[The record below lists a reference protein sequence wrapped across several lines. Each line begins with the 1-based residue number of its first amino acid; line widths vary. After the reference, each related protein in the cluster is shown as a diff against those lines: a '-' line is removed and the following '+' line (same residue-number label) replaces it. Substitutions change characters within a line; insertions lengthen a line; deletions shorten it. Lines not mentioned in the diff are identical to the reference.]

1 MNKLL
6 PPNLFTQSPS
16 AMLVAY
22 RICESTPLSLVFLL
36 LETHRGA
43 EPHAPSPFPQYLQLP
58 IQPAARSAVP
68 RSEQMTGLISQ
79 VFVMAFDNR
88 PNTKRAGWNHLEKQ
102 AAAARTKWLRTDVPL
117 QNAAAYLHPAGSLL
131 PGQ

>member
-1 MNKLL
+1 
-6 PPNLFTQSPS
+6 
-16 AMLVAY
+16 
-22 RICESTPLSLVFLL
+22 
-36 LETHRGA
+36 
-43 EPHAPSPFPQYLQLP
+43 
-58 IQPAARSAVP
+58 
-68 RSEQMTGLISQ
+68 MTGLISQ

-102 AAAARTKWLRTDVPL
+102 EAAARMKWLRADVSL